1 METGG
6 LLILISAETFQEAPL
21 DVVCFMHIHIM
32 YKYKVTFS
40 LSTIYIGSS
49 IYVFTYNLLYGIL
62 SLVLKRKIHIDIYK
76 KNISYS
82 SGA

>member
-6 LLILISAETFQEAPL
+6 LLLILISAETFQEAPL

-49 IYVFTYNLLYGIL
+49 IYVLFTYNLLYGIL
-62 SLVLKRKIHIDIYK
+62 SLM
-76 KNISYS
+76 
-82 SGA
+82 